1 MVPRKMLAVFVV
13 ALPVLITT
21 FAVLMAGQL
30 LAEGMGDVGGQKVL
44 RGVAIGVLVVVGVD
58 LVLLVGAV
66 GVNSLERPGPRQ
78 EPSDRNP

>member
-1 MVPRKMLAVFVV
+1 MLAVFVV

-30 LAEGMGDVGGQKVL
+30 LAEGMGDVGGQQAL
-44 RGVAIGVLVVVGVD
+44 RGVAIGVLVVLGVD

-78 EPSDRNP
+78 EPSDRSP